1 MDFVGFLG
9 FSTCAN
15 ISQHQSLVNR
25 TGRQKY
31 VLSYFLVLKLLE
43 DSLKKNII
51 SGKDFLRKSCSKK
64 LKFPSHYMIIV
75 ITSCFKWGLV
85 FLIIK
90 ALESFVFKANYER
103 TSYKNLKYL
112 YWFVIVHNF
121 QPIILI
127 YLKGNFIYHHWGYAQ
142 IIVHCLIP

>member
-9 FSTCAN
+9 FSISAN

-51 SGKDFLRKSCSKK
+51 SGKDLLRKSCFKK
-64 LKFPSHYMIIV
+64 LKFPSHYMIID
-75 ITSCFKWGLV
+75 
-85 FLIIK
+85 
-90 ALESFVFKANYER
+90 
-103 TSYKNLKYL
+103 
-112 YWFVIVHNF
+112 
-121 QPIILI
+121 IL
-127 YLKGNFIYHHWGYAQ
+127 
-142 IIVHCLIP
+142 